1 MLVTHFPPG
10 ERVRKLAVSLGIGLL
25 VGIGREWCDKDLGIR
40 TFAMI
45 AVLGMMATWCE
56 VCHGNHTIRP

>member
-10 ERVRKLAVSLGIGLL
+10 EVVAKLAVSLAIGLL
-25 VGIGREWCDKDLGIR
+25 VGIGREWCDKDPGIR
-40 TFAMI
+40 TLALI
-45 AVLGMMATWCE
+45 AVLGMMATLCE